1 MRASTD
7 ERPRLQPQLQA
18 GFECDTLDDI
28 NIADVP
34 SLKALYTAVLG
45 AAVEQKG
52 VCGVLLTGM
61 RTVGERD
68 DEVGDVW
75 GEDMVRFSPKS
86 ETWRVRSSPKG
97 RIGKPLVPGELR
109 KVAVMVRG
117 SKSKTAKVTLVRL
130 WLAEHALDAPATG
143 AGRRR
148 EEATFGALGVNFFGM
163 HIFEHHGRAKLSAH
177 PDQPGRDNYYVVNG
191 SFVSVTEP
199 DAEQGG
205 KPRVVSVQPCPI
217 AHIKIAF
224 SLDGADNPLPPL
236 GPTPTA
242 RSSERGLFETRRS
255 LMRSG
260 FVERVVFA
268 EQQRLVNAGESDAAA
283 VHLSLSATTPLRQR
297 ARTLLAA
304 SEALCEQL
312 SCTGILDA
320 ACDPVFAPVLP
331 DALCKPNSALLI
343 LAIAVRIACY
353 PARYNLPDSTPEDAF
368 VAREVS
374 LFLEAAEG
382 AVFPRGVTD
391 NDDEPI
397 YAIDIVVAHTL
408 QRFFDH
414 VEQMRS
420 EASANENTQELN
432 RVQARARATLD
443 TLYCSGIA
451 LCAEVVDTAPPDNAA
466 SAMGPSESCYDPVQ
480 AAMTEAARGRG
491 LRSLAPRLAPV
502 RGSTRGA
509 QRTALVRTLLC
520 VERWLRGG
528 AVPPA
533 PAPTSA
539 AATATA
545 ALSDCF
551 SPGTS
556 PTPTPSPSPSPTL
569 ITPTT
574 VASAEAPTCST
585 THGAAK
591 GSSSSSK
598 KKLRKAQRQG
608 TRPCVTATKARP
620 ASQQHEDAVMQST
633 MGARGRRRANFE
645 SGLVEDI
652 LGSIW
657 GTGVVPQQLQLPSG
671 VRLNGPALDEAR
683 VLLSETLQDGATFL
697 AGFQGFL
704 ISQGAHNRCCECNSK
719 VGVVECLAFGTDHSA
734 CRNCRHARCL
744 SCTQRRLRRS
754 DDSGGDDRDDGHC
767 LFCGGAASAA

>member
-75 GEDMVRFSPKS
+75 GEDTVRFSPKS

-117 SKSKTAKVTLVRL
+117 SKSRTAKVTLVRL
-130 WLAEHALDAPATG
+130 WLAEHALDAPAAG

-148 EEATFGALGVNFFGM
+148 EEATFGALGVNLFGM
-163 HIFEHHGRAKLSAH
+163 HLFEHHGRAKLSAH
-177 PDQPGRDNYYVVNG
+177 PDQPGRDNYYVVLGN
-191 SFVSVTEP
+191 FVSVTEP

-217 AHIKIAF
+217 AHIKVAF
-224 SLDGADNPLPPL
+224 SLDGADHPLPPL

-242 RSSERGLFETRRS
+242 RSSERVLFETRRS

-268 EQQRLVNAGESDAAA
+268 EQQRLVSAGASDAAA
-283 VHLSLSATTPLRQR
+283 VHLSLSATTPLRHH
-297 ARTLLAA
+297 ARVLLAA

-312 SCTGILDA
+312 SLSGILDA

-331 DALCKPNSALLI
+331 DALCKPNSALLL
-343 LAIAVRIACY
+343 LAIAVRVACY
-353 PARYNLPDSTPEDAF
+353 PARYALPDSTPEDAF

-382 AVFPRGVTD
+382 AVFPRGVSND
-391 NDDEPI
+391 DDEPI

-408 QRFFDH
+408 QRFYDH
-414 VEQMRS
+414 VEQMRG
-420 EASANENTQELN
+420 EAAANENAQELN
-432 RVQARARATLD
+432 RVQARARATLEA
-443 TLYCSGIA
+443 LYCAGVG
-451 LCAEVVDTAPPDNAA
+451 LCAEVVDTVPPANAA
-466 SAMGPSESCYDPVQ
+466 GAMGPSESCYDPVQ
-480 AAMTEAARGRG
+480 AAMVEAARRRG

-509 QRTALVRTLLC
+509 QRMALVRTLLR
-520 VERWLRGG
+520 VERWLRSG
-528 AVPPA
+528 AAP

-539 AATATA
+539 AASATQT
-545 ALSDCF
+545 LSGCF

-556 PTPTPSPSPSPTL
+556 PSPSPTPSL
-569 ITPTT
+569 TTPTT
-574 VASAEAPTCST
+574 VASAKASTCST
-585 THGAAK
+585 THGVAK

-608 TRPCVTATKARP
+608 ARPCVTATKARP

-683 VLLSETLQDGATFL
+683 VILSETLQDGATFL

-704 ISQGAHNRCCECNSK
+704 VSQGAHNRCCECNAK
-719 VGVVECLAFGTDHSA
+719 VGVVECLAFGGDHSS
-734 CRNCRHARCL
+734 CPNCRHPRCL
-744 SCTQRRLRRS
+744 SCTQRRIRYS
-754 DDSGGDDRDDGHC
+754 DDAGGNGGDDRDDGHC